1 MVGQAFSLPGRTKP
15 SVPPLISNELFPT
28 VRDLRGGLDGG
39 SRRACVTLRMHP
51 NKREKGVVCMY
62 RYSGLLAAF
71 AASCLLIAPAQSQT
85 KVGVVN
91 MQRALLDTAEMKKA
105 QADLEAKFK
114 PRQEEMGK
122 IQKELE
128 GIQQQLQTMQGK
140 LTQQAEQDLNVQGQ
154 RKQRQ
159 LQRMGEDLQGEVE
172 RERNEI
178 LGRAGRRLQE
188 IVAKL
193 AEERGLDVVIEATN
207 TIFFKNALE
216 LTKEATDA
224 YDKAYPVK

>member
-1 MVGQAFSLPGRTKP
+1 
-15 SVPPLISNELFPT
+15 
-28 VRDLRGGLDGG
+28 
-39 SRRACVTLRMHP
+39 
-51 NKREKGVVCMY
+51 MY

-140 LTQQAEQDLNVQGQ
+140 LTQQAEQDLTVQGQ

-159 LQRMGEDLQGEVE
+159 LQRMGEDLQGDVE

-216 LTKEATDA
+216 LTKESTDA